1 MPVMANAITI
11 GRLVLL
17 FIVIWLIYTGS
28 VQVLTACM
36 VLLVVVFA
44 GDGIDGWVARK
55 TNTTSTFGAV
65 FDIAGD
71 RMVENALWI
80 IFADL
85 DLLPIWVPL
94 LVISRGFIVD
104 GLRSLSF
111 AEGMTAFG
119 DKNMMRSGFTR
130 WLTAGRFM
138 RALFGYAK
146 ALGFVFLTGL
156 VAWETKDT
164 TGTFIG
170 ATYSQDWFRWV
181 GWALVILAVVL
192 TVVRGLPV
200 IWDAIPM
207 MREMDRRK
215 RDAEA

>member
-1 MPVMANAITI
+1 MMANAITI

-17 FIVIWLIYTGS
+17 FVVIWLIYTGS

-36 VLLVVVFA
+36 VLLIVVFA

-65 FDIAGD
+65 FDISGD
-71 RMVENALWI
+71 RIVENALWI
-80 IFADL
+80 IFSDL
-85 DLLPIWVPL
+85 GLLPVWVPL
-94 LVISRGFIVD
+94 LVLSRGFIVD
-104 GLRSLSF
+104 GLRSLSLS
-111 AEGMTAFG
+111 EGMTAFG
-119 DKNMMRSGFTR
+119 EQNMMRSSLTR

-138 RALFGYAK
+138 RGLFGYAK

-156 VAWETKDT
+156 VAWEQRDT

-170 ATYSQDWFRWV
+170 SVYGQDWFRWL
-181 GWALVILAVVL
+181 GWGLVVLAVVL

-215 RDAEA
+215 REAAQ

>member
-1 MPVMANAITI
+1 MMANAITI

-17 FIVIWLIYTGS
+17 FVVIWLIYTGS

-36 VLLVVVFA
+36 VLLIVVFA

-65 FDIAGD
+65 FDISGD
-71 RMVENALWI
+71 RIVENALWI
-80 IFADL
+80 IFSDL
-85 DLLPIWVPL
+85 GLLPVWVPL
-94 LVISRGFIVD
+94 LVLSRGFIVD
-104 GLRSLSF
+104 GLRSLSLS
-111 AEGMTAFG
+111 EGMTAFG
-119 DKNMMRSGFTR
+119 EKNMMRSSLTR

-138 RALFGYAK
+138 RGLFGYAK

-156 VAWETKDT
+156 VAWEQRDT

-170 ATYSQDWFRWV
+170 SVYGQDWFRWL
-181 GWALVILAVVL
+181 GWGLVVLAVVL

-215 RDAEA
+215 REAAQ

>member
-1 MPVMANAITI
+1 MMANAITI

-17 FIVIWLIYTGS
+17 FVVIWLIYTGS

-36 VLLVVVFA
+36 VLLMVVFA

-65 FDIAGD
+65 FDISGD
-71 RMVENALWI
+71 RIVENALWI
-80 IFADL
+80 IFSDL
-85 DLLPIWVPL
+85 GLLPVWVPL
-94 LVISRGFIVD
+94 LVLSRGFIVD
-104 GLRSLSF
+104 GLRSLSLS
-111 AEGMTAFG
+111 EGMTAFG
-119 DKNMMRSGFTR
+119 DKNMMRSSLTR

-138 RALFGYAK
+138 RGLFGYAK

-156 VAWETKDT
+156 VAWEQRDT
-164 TGTFIG
+164 SGTFIG
-170 ATYSQDWFRWV
+170 SLYGQDWFRWL
-181 GWALVILAVVL
+181 GWGLVSLAVVL

-215 RDAEA
+215 REAAQ

>member
-1 MPVMANAITI
+1 MMANAITI

-17 FIVIWLIYTGS
+17 FVVIWLIYTGS

-36 VLLVVVFA
+36 VLLMVVFA

-65 FDIAGD
+65 FDISGD
-71 RMVENALWI
+71 RIVENALWI
-80 IFADL
+80 IFSDL
-85 DLLPIWVPL
+85 GLLPVWVPL
-94 LVISRGFIVD
+94 LVLSRGFIVD
-104 GLRSLSF
+104 GLRSLSLS
-111 AEGMTAFG
+111 EGMTAFG
-119 DKNMMRSGFTR
+119 EKNMMRSPLTR

-138 RALFGYAK
+138 RGLFGYAK

-156 VAWETKDT
+156 VAWETRDT
-164 TGTFIG
+164 GGTFIG
-170 ATYSQDWFRWV
+170 SLYGQDWFRWL
-181 GWALVILAVVL
+181 GWTLVVLAVAL

-215 RDAEA
+215 REAAL

>member
-1 MPVMANAITI
+1 MANAITI

-55 TNTTSTFGAV
+55 TNSTSTFGAV

-94 LVISRGFIVD
+94 LVLSRGFIVD

-119 DKNMMRSGFTR
+119 DRNMMRSGLTR

-138 RALFGYAK
+138 RGLFGYAK

-164 TGTFIG
+164 TNTFIG
-170 ATYSQDWFRWV
+170 AVYGQELFRWF
-181 GWALVILAVVL
+181 GWTLVILAVVL